1 LIELREPLD
10 ALVRSPREFTGGKSF
25 PERVHIYDETL
36 RDGEQMPGVAFS
48 PDQKLELAGLLS
60 DMGVDVL
67 MAAFPASSE
76 SDREALRRILRARAG
91 GRLRDD
97 LEIMT
102 IARATR
108 GDIETAARVA
118 REAGADLGSVGVLV
132 LSTASDLHLKYK
144 LGRALLKYKG
154 ADEAKWLELPV
165 EWYRRANLDLITDHL
180 SYAAELGFGT
190 VEFASEDAS
199 RATAEYLLEW
209 ATACR
214 QAGGTRMCFSD
225 TCGVFTPEAVD
236 AFFPP
241 LVEAMPGFPITAHFH
256 NDFGLGAVNTVRAL
270 SHGATHAS
278 ISACGIGERAGNTS
292 IHQVV
297 MVLRELYGVTLDRFR
312 YDRLWDLR
320 RAVEVYSGI
329 PIQPHEPI
337 IGHNVFAHE
346 SGMHTAG
353 IEIHPAIYQTID
365 EEIVGGEHRFVFGK
379 HSGAAGVLRL
389 LGDAGLTDGLT
400 PEELSE
406 GVEAVLAQVKEERET
421 RAVGSDFRDAVK
433 RHYEHLG
440 SLGIED
446 AEILRIFREAIG
458 RSDRRT
464 AVRPDQ

>member
-1 LIELREPLD
+1 MIELREPLQH
-10 ALVRSPREFTGGKSF
+10 LVRQPVEFTQGKNF
-25 PERVHIYDETL
+25 PRRIHIYDETL

-48 PDQKLELAGLLS
+48 PDQKLELAALLS

-76 SDREALRRILRARAG
+76 SDREALRRILAARRS
-91 GRLRDD
+91 GRLRAD

-108 GDIETAARVA
+108 HDISVAAETA
-118 REAGADLGSVGVLV
+118 REAGADLSSVGVLV

-144 LGRALLKYKG
+144 LGRTLLKYKG
-154 ADEAKWLELPV
+154 APEDDWLSRPV

-180 SYAAELGFGT
+180 AYAAQLGFGT

-199 RATAEYLLEW
+199 RASTDYLLEW
-209 ATACR
+209 ARACR
-214 QAGGTRMCFSD
+214 AAGGTRLCFSD

-236 AFFPP
+236 AYIPP
-241 LVEAMPGFPITAHFH
+241 LVQALPGFPVTAHFH
-256 NDFGLGAVNTVRAL
+256 NDFGLGAINTVRAL
-270 SHGATHAS
+270 GHGATHAS

-297 MVLRELYGVTLDRFR
+297 MVLRDLYGVELPNFA

-320 RAVEVYSGI
+320 RAVETYSGI

-353 IEIHPAIYQTID
+353 IAIHPAIYQTID
-365 EEIVGGEHRFVFGK
+365 QDVVGGEHRFVLGK
-379 HSGAAGVLRL
+379 HSGKAGVLHAL
-389 LGDAGLTDGLT
+389 AEHGLSA
-400 PEELSE
+400 ELPAD
-406 GVEAVLAQVKEERET
+406 VLDKVADAVLDEVKSRRER
-421 RAVGSDFRDAVK
+421 RAAEADFGAYREAYYAHLTGLGVPEPELLEIFRDVTVAASQ
-433 RHYEHLG
+433 E
-440 SLGIED
+440 SM
-446 AEILRIFREAIG
+446 
-458 RSDRRT
+458 
-464 AVRPDQ
+464 

>member
-1 LIELREPLD
+1 MIQLKEPLE
-10 ALVRSPREFTGGKSF
+10 ALVRQPQEFTGGKNF

-48 PDQKLELAGLLS
+48 PDQKVELAGLLS

-76 SDREALRRILRARAG
+76 SDREALRRILRARDT

-108 GDIETAARVA
+108 GDIEAAARVA
-118 REAGADLGSVGVLV
+118 RESGADLGSVGVLV

-144 LGRALLKYKG
+144 LGRTLLKYKG
-154 ADEAKWLELPV
+154 GDEGKWLDLPV
-165 EWYRRANLDLITDHL
+165 GWYRRANLDLITDHV
-180 SYAAELGFGT
+180 SFAAELGFGT

-199 RATAEYLLEW
+199 RATSAYLLEW

-236 AFFPP
+236 AFIPP
-241 LVEAMPGFPITAHFH
+241 LVQAMPGFPITAHFH
-256 NDFGLGAVNTVRAL
+256 NDFGLGAINTVRAL
-270 SHGATHAS
+270 GHGATHAS

-320 RAVEVYSGI
+320 RAIEVYSGI

-353 IEIHPAIYQTID
+353 IEIHPAIYQSID
-365 EEIVGGEHRFVFGK
+365 QEIVGGEHRFVYGK
-379 HSGAAGVLRL
+379 HSGAAGVIRL
-389 LGDAGLTDGLT
+389 LNDMRLIDDLP
-400 PEELSE
+400 PEKLSNAL
-406 GVEAVLAQVKEERET
+406 EAVLVRMKAEREA
-421 RAVGSDFRDAVK
+421 RAASSDFHDAVK
-433 RHYEHLG
+433 YHYEHLG
-440 SLGIED
+440 GLGIKDGEVV
-446 AEILRIFREAIG
+446 RMFCEAVVQDDSRTGG
-458 RSDRRT
+458 R
-464 AVRPDQ
+464 PNQ